1 MKKVPTSGVKA
12 HPDGNDYLSDV
23 NTHNSDT
30 NYRSDSEASVDFV
43 ASAKNLENGF
53 KYKFRVLRQAYEDRL
68 VNLSQIVETS
78 CQALITEEIGTEMRK
93 DATTLGY
100 LPAHLSEVFSN
111 HLNDERERYLAD
123 TLSKLNALEFQ
134 VARKN
139 EIVDE
144 SIAKMEKMESE
155 ISRCRHREL
164 EVDPM
169 RQRLSELEEHFRKLE
184 QDSKEEVVSLSRR
197 NEELTREN
205 HKLTFEL
212 NDVKSAL
219 DTHTT
224 QHEIQQTDLR
234 HNKTE
239 YMELE
244 KHCHRLEREVTR
256 LSDVETANE
265 ELLGKMTKYTEE
277 REAMKEEIGEYR
289 LQLRQAADE
298 LMKCQSVID
307 EHVKNEE
314 ENKVQQLLFDIFF

>member
-1 MKKVPTSGVKA
+1 MRRVPTSGVKA

-78 CQALITEEIGTEMRK
+78 CHALITEEVGAEMRN
-93 DATTLGY
+93 DATTLGF

-123 TLSKLNALEFQ
+123 TLNKLNALEFQ

-144 SIAKMEKMESE
+144 SVAKLEKMEIE

-169 RQRLSELEEHFRKLE
+169 RQRLAELEEQFQKLGH
-184 QDSKEEVVSLSRR
+184 DSKEEAGALTRR

-205 HKLTFEL
+205 HKLISEL
-212 NDVKSAL
+212 SDLKSTL
-219 DTHTT
+219 DTHSS
-224 QHEIQQTDLR
+224 QYEIHQSDIR
-234 HNKTE
+234 NRNTE
-239 YMELE
+239 FMELE
-244 KHCHRLEREVTR
+244 KHCHRLEREVSR
-256 LSDVETANE
+256 LSDVESTNA
-265 ELLGKMTKYTEE
+265 ELVVKVRKYSED
-277 REAMKEEIGEYR
+277 RDAAKEEIGEYR

-298 LMKCQSVID
+298 LTKCQSVID
-307 EHVKNEE
+307 EHVRNEE
-314 ENKVQQLLFDIFF
+314 ENKVRLMPT